1 MDEGWGVGMG
11 KMALSVAVLCGLPMG
26 LVPCIPAHASGDQI
40 GDYVTD
46 HGGDVCAFIN
56 DQPNL
61 AGVKHA
67 VSHILATSGM
77 PADQTGRLLAGS
89 VIADCPE
96 DGPLVE
102 EFVWYERHRE
112 QSNSGVGV
120 TLGP

>member
-1 MDEGWGVGMG
+1 MG
-11 KMALSVAVLCGLPMG
+11 KMALSAAVLCGLPMG
-26 LVPCIPAHASGDQI
+26 LVLSVPAHASGDQI

-56 DQPNL
+56 DEPNL

-67 VSHILATSGM
+67 VSHILATSGL

-102 EFVWYERHRE
+102 EFVWYEKRV
-112 QSNSGVGV
+112 QQNSGGGVGAI
-120 TLGP
+120 LGY